1 VLWYGPKSKAYNY
14 KVVHKRK
21 NLNLNLRRKKLAWDL
36 PRRRTLAWAQTAFNV
51 PSNWCAAVL
60 TSSSN
65 SLAEKRLLY
74 LYNDLY
80 YFKVTLPGPA
90 IWWYFDGPAGVL
102 SQKIFL
108 QRDFF
113 SFYRGWLRSVCQS
126 FDAPF
131 FQKLKIRGK
140 GYYVYRN
147 FRNTI
152 THQLGHSH
160 RTYIYSYFI
169 KFKRNSKTIFTLFG
183 LSKKDVFSVGLRIK
197 SSKKMNIFT
206 GRGIR
211 FSRQIVYKKTG
222 KVSAY
227 R

>member
-1 VLWYGPKSKAYNY
+1 MLWYGPKSKTYNY

-21 NLNLNLRRKKLAWDL
+21 NLNLNLRRKRLAWDL
-36 PRRRTLAWAQTAFNV
+36 PRRRTLDWAQAAFNM
-51 PSNWCAAVL
+51 PSNWRAAVL
-60 TSSSN
+60 TSGSSP
-65 SLAEKRLLY
+65 AEKNLVY

-80 YFKVTLPGPA
+80 YFKVALPSPV
-90 IWWYFDGPAGVL
+90 IWWAFDSTAGVFH
-102 SQKIFL
+102 QKMLL
-108 QRDFF
+108 QRNFF
-113 SFYRGWLRSVCQS
+113 SFYRGWLKTVSRSFQ
-126 FDAPF
+126 APF

-169 KFKRNSKTIFTLFG
+169 RYKMNSKTIFTLFG
-183 LSKKDVFSVGLRIK
+183 LSKKDVFSVGWRIR